1 MTLKIEVGETRRF
14 LLDRAFYGLSDDRKD
29 RMFARLE
36 SDPAVGTPR
45 ADRTSLWDW
54 RFGEFEV
61 TYAISDD
68 FGKIVLLELRPY
80 NWNFARIRRNPRGF
94 WTELGTPSTRSTR
107 SSG

>member
-29 RMFARLE
+29 RMFAQLE

-54 RFGEFEV
+54 RFGEFDV
-61 TYAISDD
+61 TYAISND
-68 FGKIVLLELRPY
+68 FSTNVLLELRPRTEKP
-80 NWNFARIRRNPRGF
+80 APRLERTWDAFDKINKIKRLIG
-94 WTELGTPSTRSTR
+94 L
-107 SSG
+107 